1 MVEDRSTLVQKVID
15 TEFNPT
21 LDYPAEGTEMVIYGI
36 MNQERV
42 IESFPEI
49 TIVRRY

>member
-1 MVEDRSTLVQKVID
+1 MVEDRTTLVQKVID

-21 LDYPAEGTEMVIYGI
+21 LDYPAEGTEMVVHGI

-42 IESFPEI
+42 IEASPEI